1 MLRLPSF
8 FVPPPRHRAPSF
20 GSRVLRASARRAPA
34 ATADEVWRVRAR
46 GRGPWCELA
55 GWEVG
60 AGPWWEVPTID
71 HRRTTS
77 LERDLSLGGVGYSTE
92 AGSERA
98 TAEIDVTATR
108 VVVVVVVVS
117 PPARGV

>member
-1 MLRLPSF
+1 
-8 FVPPPRHRAPSF
+8 
-20 GSRVLRASARRAPA
+20 
-34 ATADEVWRVRAR
+34 
-46 GRGPWCELA
+46 
-55 GWEVG
+55 
-60 AGPWWEVPTID
+60 
-71 HRRTTS
+71 
-77 LERDLSLGGVGYSTE
+77 VGYSTE